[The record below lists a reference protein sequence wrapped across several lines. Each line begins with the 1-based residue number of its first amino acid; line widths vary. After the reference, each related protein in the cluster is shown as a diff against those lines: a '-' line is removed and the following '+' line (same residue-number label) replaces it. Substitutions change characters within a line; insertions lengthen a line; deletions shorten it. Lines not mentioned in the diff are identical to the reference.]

1 MTDPGQSSMLLTLH
15 AVRLLG
21 FADTASVAHRF
32 RQDPGDVELL
42 LIDAGVREWAVS
54 SSFSSSSR
62 GWSLTMDGRA
72 ENERLLAEQLNSAG
86 GQAAVN
92 GVLADFGALNEEVV
106 AACSRLQLEWLS
118 AGYRPNRAI
127 DAQTH
132 QRFTRAL
139 TSLIGLEARLTAVL
153 TRFGG
158 YTDRLRKAVE
168 NAATDKAWLTATD
181 RDSFHRIWFELHED
195 LIATLSIQR

>member
-1 MTDPGQSSMLLTLH
+1 MTGPRPSSMLLTLH

-32 RQDPGDVELL
+32 RQEPGDVELL
-42 LIDAGVREWAVS
+42 LIDAGVRGWAVS
-54 SSFSSSSR
+54 SSFSGSR
-62 GWSLTMDGRA
+62 GWSLTIDGRA

-118 AGYRPNRAI
+118 AGYRPNLAI

-195 LIATLSIQR
+195 LIATLGIQR